1 MGLCRTAISYTLYKD
16 FAGGKLSKI
25 DFESAMKRKV
35 TMSDFQKALGETYP
49 QFGVDENLFESD
61 LMGGFIEYSEE
72 FKLLYN
78 DLLSEFQSLKDS
90 H

>member
-49 QFGVDENLFESD
+49 
-61 LMGGFIEYSEE
+61 
-72 FKLLYN
+72 
-78 DLLSEFQSLKDS
+78 
-90 H
+90 